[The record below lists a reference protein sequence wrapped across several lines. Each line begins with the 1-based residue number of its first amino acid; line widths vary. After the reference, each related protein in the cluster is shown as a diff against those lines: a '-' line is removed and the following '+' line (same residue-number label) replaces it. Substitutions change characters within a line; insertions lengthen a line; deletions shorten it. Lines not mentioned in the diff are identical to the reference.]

1 MDFFCRNMLH
11 RTAVLAYRLCK
22 LGHTSCV
29 EYERRNQ
36 YKLSRYRRENNMKT
50 KIASLINNVSEKSV
64 DIARKTS
71 LLLTSPTEKQAQTI
85 LFVAGVLLLA
95 GSGVT
100 EVFAN
105 VGGGIPSASSGDIV
119 DNRIANAVSTIF
131 AFLEGSFG
139 ALIMAASGIGA
150 IMSAAFGQYKA
161 ALSCIVV
168 AVGAF
173 ILRNLMNT
181 FFNTSTIE
189 QNPGY

>member
-1 MDFFCRNMLH
+1 MLH

-29 EYERRNQ
+29 EYESRNQ
-36 YKLSRYRRENNMKT
+36 YKVSRFRRENSMKT
-50 KIASLINNVSEKSV
+50 KIASLISNVSEKSV

-71 LLLTSPTEKQAQTI
+71 LLLTNPTEKQAQTI

-100 EVFAN
+100 EVFAQN
-105 VGGGIPSASSGDIV
+105 LGGGIPSASSGDIV

-161 ALSCIVV
+161 ALSCMVV

-189 QNPGY
+189 QTPGY

>member
-1 MDFFCRNMLH
+1 
-11 RTAVLAYRLCK
+11 
-22 LGHTSCV
+22 
-29 EYERRNQ
+29 
-36 YKLSRYRRENNMKT
+36 MKT

-161 ALSCIVV
+161 ALSCMVV

-189 QNPGY
+189 QTPGY